1 MTPDISTTYAPGS
14 STITTQPVVGSGSPL
29 SGGLGSLLSLLL
41 QKRLA
46 AAAAPRTDPRD
57 MPYSVPVPE
66 GDPREDAR
74 LARVNAAGAAAR
86 AATGPTEME
95 WRGAA
100 TRPIGQGAQMIPG
113 MAVDPNLLPSQY
125 RPQSAGV
132 SYAPSVQY
140 GARSAAADEDA
151 YGAAM
156 DADRARTRG
165 TGDVGAPAAVA
176 APDSRQPS
184 GAAPTVP
191 VGTAPMLT
199 PSNAVVQSQ
208 PKLTDDEQ
216 KRQLRKQMILNM
228 QNMQHGGF

>member
-57 MPYSVPVPE
+57 MPYSVPVPD

-86 AATGPTEME
+86 AATGPTEQE
-95 WRGAA
+95 WEGAA
-100 TRPIGQGAQMIPG
+100 TRPVGLSPGMVPG
-113 MAVDPNLLPSQY
+113 MAVDPRLVPRSM
-125 RPQSAGV
+125 RPQSSSV

-140 GARSAAADEDA
+140 GARSGAADNDA
-151 YGAAM
+151 YNAAM
-156 DADRARTRG
+156 DADRARTRLP
-165 TGDVGAPAAVA
+165 TGDVDAPAMDPRRQAV
-176 APDSRQPS
+176 
-184 GAAPTVP
+184 
-191 VGTAPMLT
+191 L
-199 PSNAVVQSQ
+199 N
-208 PKLTDDEQ
+208 
-216 KRQLRKQMILNM
+216 QMY
-228 QNMQHGGF
+228 GR